1 MKYTFFTLIIGIV
14 SGLAL
19 SLAWMPVIEA
29 SNEASTT
36 NEIQRLSSAIKNTT
50 TSTTPSTETI
60 TTITTA
66 DSNNAATSATSIIN
80 SSNNTK
86 AFDTTAKS
94 STEYDHKNAAGS
106 SNCVVKTGEVWPNNS
121 SSTYPFG
128 PYPPKSAKTYE
139 EHSLDPALFNDPS
152 MKLTPAAAAAA
163 ATTTATPAN
172 YYGQSPIGLAQ
183 HEPVNY
189 AMDKPQTSSPNVPS
203 PQDMMTTF
211 NSKTISSTPK
221 RYKCEVCQKRF
232 TRPSSLQTHMYSHTG
247 EKLDGCGRHFS
258 VVSNLRRHQKI
269 HGNNNNDG
277 DSSPNVTNVTPST
290 I

>member
-1 MKYTFFTLIIGIV
+1 VKGRSRLITAQINIIIISAELQLNKYTINFKI
-14 SGLAL
+14 L
-19 SLAWMPVIEA
+19 SKTRLP
-29 SNEASTT
+29 SST
-36 NEIQRLSSAIKNTT
+36 
-50 TSTTPSTETI
+50 
-60 TTITTA
+60 
-66 DSNNAATSATSIIN
+66 AATMVE
-80 SSNNTK
+80 
-86 AFDTTAKS
+86 KS
-94 STEYDHKNAAGS
+94 SFDNIISAACFVIS
-106 SNCVVKTGEVWPNNS
+106 VPLNPIATPTSAAFIAEVWANNS

-152 MKLTPAAAAAA
+152 MKLTPATTPA

-189 AMDKPQTSSPNVPS
+189 AMDKPQTLSPNVPS

-277 DSSPNVTNVTPST
+277 DSSPNVTN
-290 I
+290 